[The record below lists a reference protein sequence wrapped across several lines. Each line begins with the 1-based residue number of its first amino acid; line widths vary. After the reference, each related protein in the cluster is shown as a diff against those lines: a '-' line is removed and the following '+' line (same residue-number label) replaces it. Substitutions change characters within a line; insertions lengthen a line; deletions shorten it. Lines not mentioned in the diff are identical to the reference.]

1 MPMISQLPPAAPTS
15 AADLLPISQ
24 SGTTGAVSLG
34 NLLAT
39 TQPAILAPTGSL
51 LGRHSLGAGG
61 PEAVAVGGGL
71 SFNTG
76 TLAALGITGAAAT
89 GTIAATDLVGISQNG
104 TDHAIAYA
112 SFLDGL
118 TIDLAQPAAPASNS
132 DTFWVAQGS
141 STMLRQSFSAVWAWI
156 ATQVP
161 GYKRPVV
168 ELSVNTTLDGIVHN
182 GRILVC
188 SLPITLAPAFVNM
201 GSGFSCQIVNL
212 SGGVVTLGA
221 GITTSTGSPS
231 LLPGQYA
238 EIVGVTYSG
247 GNVIYAG
254 VSSSVITAPGTVTG
268 LTAAGATSSSMG
280 LSWVAPGTG
289 GIPTSYTVQYRV
301 TGVTAWSVAG
311 NAVIATSFVVSGLN
325 PATSYD
331 FEVFGVN
338 AGGTG
343 SPSASVTA
351 ATLAAPGSVTSITW
365 NVAPSGSYTHG
376 GGNIGVNAHV
386 SPSTSAVQF
395 GLSASATTPPTTW
408 VAASYV
414 NTDLWGAYV
423 PIPATAGTWYAWCE
437 GTDGSAPTVFPTA
450 FAVI

>member
-24 SGTTGAVSLG
+24 GGTTGAVSLG

-39 TQPAILAPTGSL
+39 TQPAILTPTGSL
-51 LGRHSLGAGG
+51 LGRRSLGAGG

-161 GYKRPVV
+161 SYKRPVV

-188 SLPITLAPAFVNM
+188 SQPVTLAPAFVNM
-201 GSGFSCQIVNL
+201 GSGFACQVVNL
-212 SGGVVTLGA
+212 SGGIVTLGA
-221 GITTSTGSPS
+221 GITTSTGLPS

-238 EIVGVTYSG
+238 EIMGLTYSG

-268 LTAAGATSSSMG
+268 LTAAGATSSSM
-280 LSWVAPGTG
+280 SVNWVAPATG

-301 TGVTAWSVAG
+301 TGVTAWSVAS
-311 NAVIATSFVVSGLN
+311 NAVIATSFVISGLN

-395 GLSASATTPPTTW
+395 GFSTSATTPPTIR